1 VGPDLS
7 AFALSSPAQP
17 CHADPQD
24 PGQGQGAAP
33 KPVCLQEAR
42 DQLREQGGKQHKRLA
57 VAAAA
62 ADVLKLPFQPLSF
75 AAACVRFWAT
85 VWRLVLSLPA
95 VAHVI
100 EPFAGKNVPWL
111 GCWAGL
117 TLRSAA
123 QSK

>member
-1 VGPDLS
+1 MGPDLS